1 MSITKVIFVC
11 HGNICRS
18 PMGEYI
24 LKKLV
29 SDKGLS
35 DRFIIT
41 SAGVSSEEDGND
53 IYPPAKAIMRSK
65 RIPFNNHRAHRITDR
80 EFEDADFVLALDSS
94 NYRRLI
100 SRFGC
105 DEKISM
111 LLDRDVADPWYS
123 GDFDTAFSDI
133 YNGTE
138 AFLGKLLN
146 KGRKVK

>member
-53 IYPPAKAIMRSK
+53 IYPPAKAIMRRK
-65 RIPFNNHRAHRITDR
+65 GIPFNNHRAHRITDR
-80 EFEDADFVLALDSS
+80 EFEDADYVIALDSS

-100 SRFGC
+100 SRFGHN
-105 DEKISM
+105 EKISM

>member
-1 MSITKVIFVC
+1 MNKTNVIYVC

-53 IYPPAKAIMRSK
+53 IYPPAKAIMRRK
-65 RIPFNNHRAHRITDR
+65 GIPFSYHRAHRITDR
-80 EFEDADFVLALDSS
+80 EFEDADYVLALDSS
-94 NYRRLI
+94 NYRRLV
-100 SRFGC
+100 SRFGHS
-105 DEKISM
+105 DKVSM
-111 LLDRDVADPWYS
+111 LLDRDVDDPWYS
-123 GDFDTAFSDI
+123 GDFNTAFEDI
-133 YNGTE
+133 YKGSSE
-138 AFLGKLLN
+138 FLK
-146 KGRKVK
+146 KVLSGN